1 MLTEQRVD
9 MGRSADIAGRIDG
22 ADLDMRAF
30 VGGVYLLQIGAGRG
44 IDLCTGD
51 RIARDA
57 AAEIMDAAGDLLL
70 VALAEEVDERDDQ
83 PFAAFRS
90 EEHTSELQSL
100 MRISYAV
107 FCLHKKT
114 TSMYTIHR

>member
-9 MGRSADIAGRIDG
+9 IERSADIAGRIDG

-44 IDLCTGD
+44 IDLCDGD

-83 PFAAFRS
+83 TFAAFVQLLFAAAGKPPTMAHPHLALRP
-90 EEHTSELQSL
+90 HP
-100 MRISYAV
+100 A
-107 FCLHKKT
+107 
-114 TSMYTIHR
+114 